1 MQTPPSVPREAR
13 HLALEQIG
21 EPGQARIGAG
31 SVLIVGAGGIG
42 CAVAQYLVA
51 AGVGRV
57 VLTDFDTV
65 DPTNLARQVLYGDAD
80 VGRSKVE
87 VAAEKLRAQNPGAD
101 IETIDRRLEGDEL
114 AEVVATVDLVLD
126 GCDNFATRFAVS
138 DACVTAGKILVS
150 GAAIRLE
157 GQLAVF
163 GPEYDTSP
171 CYRCLY
177 AEADESLENCAG
189 NGVLGPV
196 PGVIGTLM
204 AVEALKL
211 LAGID
216 VRTGRL
222 WLFDAASGDVHSVAI
237 DRRCA
242 GRCDRRMTGT

>member
-1 MQTPPSVPREAR
+1 MNDESPRLRREAR

-21 EPGQARIGAG
+21 ERGQARIGAG
-31 SVLIVGAGGIG
+31 SVLVVGVGGIG

-80 VGRSKVE
+80 VGAPKVD
-87 VAAEKLRAQNPGAD
+87 VAASRLAAQNPACS
-101 IETIDRRLEGDEL
+101 IETINRRLGAGEL
-114 AEVVATVDLVLD
+114 AEVVAGVDLVLD
-126 GCDNFATRFAVS
+126 GSDNFSTRFAVS
-138 DACVTAGKILVS
+138 DACVAAGKALVS
-150 GAAIRLE
+150 GATIRLE

-163 GPEYDTSP
+163 GPDYDTSP

-177 AEADESLENCAG
+177 AESDESLENCAG

-237 DRRCA
+237 ERRIDCPMPA
-242 GRCDRRMTGT
+242 S

>member
-1 MQTPPSVPREAR
+1 MSDANPRLRREAR

-21 EPGQARIGAG
+21 ERGQARIAAG
-31 SVLIVGAGGIG
+31 SVLVVGAGGIG
-42 CAVAQYLVA
+42 CAVAQYLA
-51 AGVGRV
+51 ASGVGRI

-80 VGRSKVE
+80 VGEPKVR
-87 VAAEKLRAQNPGAD
+87 VATAKLKAQNPGAV

-114 AEVVATVDLVLD
+114 AQVVADVDLVLD
-126 GCDNFATRFAVS
+126 GSDNFPTRFAVS
-138 DACVTAGKILVS
+138 DACVGAGKTLVS

-163 GPEYDTSP
+163 GPDYDTSP

-177 AEADESLENCAG
+177 AEADESLKNCAG

-237 DRRCA
+237 ERRSDCQA
-242 GRCDRRMTGT
+242 SAS

>member
-1 MQTPPSVPREAR
+1 MSDESSRLQREAR

-21 EPGQARIGAG
+21 ERGQARIGAG
-31 SVLIVGAGGIG
+31 SALIVGVGGIG
-42 CAVAQYLVA
+42 CAAAQYLVA
-51 AGVGRV
+51 AGIGRV

-65 DPTNLARQVLYGDAD
+65 DVTNLARQVLFGHDD
-80 VGRSKVE
+80 VGKSKVH
-87 VAAEKLRAQNPGAD
+87 VAASRLEAQNPACR
-101 IETIDRRLEGDEL
+101 IKAIDRRLDVDEL
-114 AEVVATVDLVLD
+114 AEAVAGVDMVLD
-126 GCDNFATRFAVS
+126 GSDNFATRFAVS
-138 DACVTAGKILVS
+138 DACVNAGKTLIS

-163 GPEYDTSP
+163 GPDYGKSP

-216 VRTGRL
+216 VRTGWL

-237 DRRCA
+237 ERRADCVA
-242 GRCDRRMTGT
+242 FQS

>member
-1 MQTPPSVPREAR
+1 MSDGPRLPREAR
-13 HLALEQIG
+13 HFALEQIG
-21 EPGQARIGAG
+21 ERGQARIGAG

-57 VLTDFDTV
+57 VLSDFDSV
-65 DPTNLARQVLYGDAD
+65 DSTNLARQVLYGETD
-80 VGRSKVE
+80 VGKPKVD
-87 VAAEKLRAQNPGAD
+87 VAAARLAAQNPGAE
-101 IETIDRRLEGDEL
+101 IETIDRRLDGAEL
-114 AEVVATVDLVLD
+114 ADVVASVDLVLD
-126 GCDNFATRFAVS
+126 GSDNFPTRFAVS
-138 DACVTAGKILVS
+138 DACVGAGKTLVS

-163 GPEYDTSP
+163 GPDYNTSP

-196 PGVIGTLM
+196 PGVVGTLM

-211 LAGID
+211 LAGIQ

-237 DRRCA
+237 ERRSDCPVSA
-242 GRCDRRMTGT
+242 S

>member
-1 MQTPPSVPREAR
+1 MNDSPRLPREAR
-13 HLALEQIG
+13 HFALEQIG
-21 EPGQARIGAG
+21 ERGQARIAAG

-65 DPTNLARQVLYGDAD
+65 DPTHLARQVLYGEAD
-80 VGRSKVE
+80 VGKSKVE
-87 VAAEKLRAQNPGAD
+87 VAAAKLLAQNPSTV

-114 AEVVATVDLVLD
+114 ADVIAGVDLVLD
-126 GCDNFATRFAVS
+126 GSDNFATRFAVS
-138 DACVTAGKILVS
+138 DACVVAGKTLVS

-163 GPEYDTSP
+163 GPDYDTSP

-196 PGVIGTLM
+196 PGVVGTLM

-237 DRRCA
+237 ERCA
-242 GRCDRRMTGT
+242 DPRCQPRE

>member
-1 MQTPPSVPREAR
+1 MNDGPRLPREAR
-13 HLALEQIG
+13 HFALKQIG
-21 EPGQARIGAG
+21 ERGQARIGAG

-57 VLTDFDTV
+57 VLTDFDSV
-65 DPTNLARQVLYGDAD
+65 DPTNLARQVLYGEAD
-80 VGRSKVE
+80 VGKPKVE
-87 VAAEKLRAQNPGAD
+87 VAAARLAAQNPGAE
-101 IETIDRRLEGDEL
+101 IETIDRRLDGAEL
-114 AEVVATVDLVLD
+114 ADVVAGVDLVLD
-126 GCDNFATRFAVS
+126 GSDNFPTRFAVS
-138 DACVTAGKILVS
+138 DACVSAGKTLVS

-163 GPEYDTSP
+163 GPDYDTSP

-204 AVEALKL
+204 AVETLKL
-211 LAGID
+211 LAGIE

-237 DRRCA
+237 ERRGDCPVSA
-242 GRCDRRMTGT
+242 S

>member
-1 MQTPPSVPREAR
+1 MDNESPRRQREAR

-21 EPGQARIGAG
+21 ERGQARIGAG
-31 SVLIVGAGGIG
+31 SALIVGVGGIG
-42 CAVAQYLVA
+42 CAAVQYLVA
-51 AGVGRV
+51 AGIGRV

-65 DPTNLARQVLYGDAD
+65 DPTNLARQVLFGDDD
-80 VGRSKVE
+80 VGKPKVH
-87 VAAEKLRAQNPGAD
+87 VAASRLEAQNPACR
-101 IETIDRRLEGDEL
+101 IEAIDRRLDADEL
-114 AEVVATVDLVLD
+114 AKAVAGVDMVLD
-126 GCDNFATRFAVS
+126 GSDNFATRFAVS
-138 DACVTAGKILVS
+138 DACVKAGKTLVS

-163 GPEYDTSP
+163 GPDYGKSP

-237 DRRCA
+237 ERRSDCA
-242 GRCDRRMTGT
+242 AFRS

>member
-1 MQTPPSVPREAR
+1 MNDDSPRLRREAR

-21 EPGQARIGAG
+21 ERGQSRIAAG

-42 CAVAQYLVA
+42 CAVAQYLAA
-51 AGVGRV
+51 AGVGRII
-57 VLTDFDTV
+57 LTDFDTV
-65 DPTNLARQVLYGDAD
+65 DPTNLARQILYGDAD
-80 VGRSKVE
+80 VGESKVR
-87 VAAEKLRAQNPGAD
+87 VAASRLEAQNPNAV

-114 AEVVATVDLVLD
+114 AEVVAGVDLVLD
-126 GCDNFATRFAVS
+126 GSDNFPTRFAVS
-138 DACVTAGKILVS
+138 DACVAAGKTLVS

-163 GPEYDTSP
+163 GPDYETSP

-211 LAGID
+211 LAGIE

-237 DRRCA
+237 EP
-242 GRCDRRMTGT
+242 CDECRALMP